1 MTPPAVTLDGVGV
14 RLGRTHAL
22 TDLTLSLPANAVVG
36 LLGRNGAGKST
47 LLRVLAGRLPTH
59 TGTATVAGVEVS
71 RLGRHPGLVHL
82 STGRWPGAFGAT
94 VATLARDL
102 ARVQAHFDLDRAH
115 ALLTRFGIAPGTPL
129 RHLSGGEQ
137 SAASACL
144 ALASRA
150 PVTLLDEPDTGVD
163 VPRRTLLTEAI
174 IEEQEY
180 QPRTWVFSTHVID
193 ERAPLFDEVVVL
205 ASGRLVAAGTADEV
219 TAAWVRLEGDFDA
232 LVAMPHLG
240 PVDRMGGRSSAV
252 VAADAV
258 PPGSHRHVHALSLG
272 TVVTA
277 LTDTHWEGR

>member
-1 MTPPAVTLDGVGV
+1 MSDKKHGNPLLADRRSHMNSNGFVLD
-14 RLGRTHAL
+14 T
-22 TDLTLSLPANAVVG
+22 S
-36 LLGRNGAGKST
+36 GAGKSFN
-47 LLRVLAGRLPTH
+47 VKAEM
-59 TGTATVAGVEVS
+59 A
-71 RLGRHPGLVHL
+71 
-82 STGRWPGAFGAT
+82 
-94 VATLARDL
+94 
-102 ARVQAHFDLDRAH
+102 
-115 ALLTRFGIAPGTPL
+115 
-129 RHLSGGEQ
+129 
-137 SAASACL
+137 
-144 ALASRA
+144 
-150 PVTLLDEPDTGVD
+150 
-163 VPRRTLLTEAI
+163 AI
-174 IEEQEY
+174 IEEQEI

-258 PPGSHRHVHALSLG
+258 PPGSHRQVHALSLG

>member
-22 TDLTLSLPANAVVG
+22 TDLSLSLPADAVVG

-174 IEEQEY
+174 IEEQEI

-205 ASGRLVAAGTADEV
+205 AAGRLVAAGPADEV

-258 PPGSHRHVHALSLG
+258 PAGSHRQVHALSLG

>member
-258 PPGSHRHVHALSLG
+258 PAESRRHAHALGLG